1 MKKVGAKKR
10 PLEIGQLSIEQALRG
25 FAVKPK
31 LELSAELQQKFQEDR

>member
-1 MKKVGAKKR
+1 MNFLKIKWGGVKKR

-31 LELSAELQQKFQEDR
+31 LELSAEL